1 MFSLISSVVSTAVG
15 GVSSYFKGKQ
25 EQKKIKLE
33 HNSKIEVL
41 KMEAEVEVAK
51 GVASAKIE
59 MAKNGQA
66 QDFDLD
72 KIAMQNM
79 ENSWKDELI
88 LIVFLIPMIMAFIP
102 SLQDVAK
109 VGFENIKSMP
119 TWYTSLIIG
128 MVVVIY
134 GMRGLLKW
142 VLQNKSKIVSK
153 FKIGNKGQE

>member
-1 MFSLISSVVSTAVG
+1 MFSLIGSVIGTAVS

-25 EQKKIKLE
+25 EQKKLKIE
-33 HNSKIEVL
+33 HKSKIELL

-79 ENSWKDELI
+79 EKSWKDELI
-88 LIVFLIPMIMAFIP
+88 LIVFLAPMIMAFIP
-102 SLQDVAK
+102 QLQDVAK

-119 TWYTSLIIG
+119 EWYRYTIMG

-142 VLQNKSKIVSK
+142 VLQNK
-153 FKIGNKGQE
+153 FNIGNKG